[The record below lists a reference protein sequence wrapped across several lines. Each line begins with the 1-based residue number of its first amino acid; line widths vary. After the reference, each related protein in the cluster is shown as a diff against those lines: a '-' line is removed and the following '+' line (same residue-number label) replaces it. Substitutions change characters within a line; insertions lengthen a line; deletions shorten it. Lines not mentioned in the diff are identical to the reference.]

1 MTVPLSAV
9 RRMRCRVRALAL
21 ALAVP
26 LATAG
31 APSAA
36 AQGLPE
42 YAPISPVFETR
53 SGLYFQP
60 YREPRPGRWSALASV
75 DYASTIESNLR
86 PDGSR
91 FLLDSEML
99 RLGLTLS
106 RDIGPRTF
114 VVAEA
119 QMGGAYAGFLDGF
132 LDWYHG
138 LLGIDMPERD
148 DRPHDAFAYL
158 FELPDRS
165 AVAREPSSAYLG
177 DLRLSVG
184 RRHDHRFQ
192 SVLSVTLPT
201 NTAPAAYGRG
211 TVSVSAL
218 NTFRTP
224 LAGERLLY
232 EGSLGIGFTPAHGE
246 LADLQRELFVSVTN
260 GLRLRLWGRQSL
272 YANLFLATPTYHDT
286 RLPALDR
293 RELSLDF
300 GWILAT
306 RSGEWRIGMTE
317 DMEPTGP
324 AVDLIF
330 RFGRSF

>member
-1 MTVPLSAV
+1 M
-9 RRMRCRVRALAL
+9 RRRIRALSFAL
-21 ALAVP
+21 AIA
-26 LATAG
+26 LATAA
-31 APSAA
+31 APPAA
-36 AQGLPE
+36 AQGLPA
-42 YAPISPVFETR
+42 YAPISPVFEAR

-60 YREPRPGRWSALASV
+60 YREARPGRWSALAAV
-75 DYASTIESNLR
+75 DYASAIEYSVR
-86 PDGSR
+86 ADGSR
-91 FLLDSEML
+91 FLLDSEVL
-99 RLGLTLS
+99 RLGFTLS

-119 QMGGAYAGFLDGF
+119 QLGGAYAGFLDGF

-138 LLGIDMPERD
+138 LLGISMPERD
-148 DRPHDAFAYL
+148 GRPRDAFAYL
-158 FELPDRS
+158 LELPGRPD
-165 AVAREPSSAYLG
+165 VVREASGAYLG

-192 SVLSVTLPT
+192 SVFSVTLPT
-201 NTAPAAYGRG
+201 NTAPAGYGRG

-224 LAGERLLY
+224 VAGERLLY
-232 EGSLGIGFTPAHGE
+232 EGSLGIGYTPAHGE
-246 LADLQRELFVSVTN
+246 LAELQREIFLSVTN
-260 GLRLRLWGRQSL
+260 GLRWRFWGRQSL
-272 YANLFLATPTYHDT
+272 YANFFLASPTYHDT

-306 RSGEWRIGMTE
+306 RAGEWRIGMTE
-317 DMEPTGP
+317 DLEPAGP